1 MTKYE
6 ALQELHTLKMLRKEA
21 HGNTD
26 EVVVFTNIYD
36 RLFSV
41 VRMKAAN
48 DLLLAQRILDVNDV
62 AYKIQNT
69 VVYGSSI
76 TNIQFIAAARNS
88 KVIGLKFIDGKY
100 DGHGIIKEPAT
111 SVPGKHELE
120 YTDIGYRHLVTLY
133 ENG

>member
-69 VVYGSSI
+69 VVGGSSI
-76 TNIQFIAAARNS
+76 TNIQFIVDARRS
-88 KVIGLKFIDGKY
+88 KVIG
-100 DGHGIIKEPAT
+100 
-111 SVPGKHELE
+111 
-120 YTDIGYRHLVTLY
+120 
-133 ENG
+133 